1 MNSKYKFIGIKNRN
15 PLSSTSY
22 NYTKFNKGGF
32 VEYVNMVARRSKVET
47 IISKNANN
55 L

>member
-1 MNSKYKFIGIKNRN
+1 MNSKYKFIGVKNRN

-22 NYTKFNKGGF
+22 NYTKINTGGF
-32 VEYVNMVARRSKVET
+32 VEYVNIVTRL
-47 IISKNANN
+47 SKNANN